1 MGMQIAPLPANE
13 VERLAALRALRI
25 IDTQPEAHFD
35 AVCNTAA
42 ALFSVPIAL
51 VSLIDSDRQWF
62 KAKCGFSADGT
73 PRDVALCAYAILSDD
88 VFVVEDAST
97 DPRFADNPL
106 VTGEPGIRF
115 YAGAPLALS
124 SGIRLGTFCIID
136 TKPHSFSAS
145 QKAQLQDLA
154 RIVVAHIDLH
164 RGRLSIEAALEE
176 RIGAQALIAAGETR
190 YRSLAD
196 GLPQMVW
203 VMSCVDGSAIYT
215 NRQFSTY
222 YGPIGSR
229 LEERTSRNHPADA
242 GQMAEAW
249 QQAIAHKHTYSAE
262 GRLRRHDGIYR
273 WHKLIMIPVRRNGTV
288 VEWLGTAL
296 DIEDIV
302 TARNTLEQT
311 TDLLRLAQEA
321 AGAGVWQWNL
331 DEDVVHNSPESA
343 RMHGIPCEPGSMDWV
358 DVSVAEW
365 VARVHPDD
373 VAQIHAAHAAA
384 LPDDMTY
391 RVEFRVRRAEDGD
404 AYRWLTGFSRIIRDE
419 TTGQPLRIVGLNLDV
434 TEQRTTQDALVQSET
449 RLRISEERL
458 ALALDSGSDGL
469 WDWDVTTGQAWFSDR
484 WHTML
489 GYEQGEIEQHVSSW
503 ERLTHP
509 DDIERARALHK
520 EHFEGRTESYACEHR
535 IRGKSGEYVWVLS
548 RGRVVSH
555 DADGKPLRI
564 VGTHIDITE
573 RKASEHRI
581 AYMARHD
588 VLTGLPNRAVFHE
601 HLEHR
606 LAEIGRGRGQA
617 ALLCLDLDRFKSVND
632 TLGHPAGDDL
642 LCQVAHRLQTTL
654 QEGDVV
660 VRLGGDEFAIIVS
673 HFDHAHQASM
683 LAQRVIEA
691 VGQPLDLGGNL
702 VTIGVSIGIALA
714 PTDGDAA
721 AVLFKN
727 ADLALYR
734 AKASTGNTYCFY
746 EAGMDAAVET
756 RMQLEFEM
764 REAIMCGSFALH
776 YQPVM
781 HLAENRVV
789 GFEAL
794 MRWPHPTRGMI
805 APGEFIPLAE
815 ETGLIVPL
823 GAWALQEA
831 CREAA
836 SWPDDLRIAV
846 NVSAIQ
852 FQQPGLEQS
861 VLSALAAAGLA
872 PHRLELEITESV
884 LVQEAEAVIACL
896 HRLKAFGV
904 RIALDDFGTGYSSL
918 SYLRR
923 FPFDKL
929 KIDRSF
935 VKDIENLSTAA
946 IVNAIVSLGIA
957 LGMTIT
963 AEGVE
968 TEEQLEI
975 ARAQGCNEIQGY
987 FYSRPLSADHLAEF
1001 IGPRMAKAAA

>member
-1 MGMQIAPLPANE
+1 MVPFPANE
-13 VERLAALRALRI
+13 VERLAALHDPRI
-25 IDTQPEAHFD
+25 LDVHSEAQLD
-35 AVCNTAA
+35 AVCSTAA
-42 ALFSVPIAL
+42 ALFCVPIAG
-51 VSLIDSDRQWF
+51 VSLIAGDRPWF
-62 KAKCGFSADGT
+62 EARCGIAADAT
-73 PRDVALCAYAILSDD
+73 PRDVAFRTHATLSDD
-88 VFVVEDAST
+88 VLVVEDAT
-97 DPRFADNPL
+97 ADVRFADAAS
-106 VTGEPGIRF
+106 VTGEPHIRF
-115 YAGAPLALS
+115 YAGAPLILG
-124 SGIRLGTFCIID
+124 SGVRLGTLYLID
-136 TKPHSFSAS
+136 SKPRSFSDEHRTR
-145 QKAQLQDLA
+145 LQDLA
-154 RIVVAHIDLH
+154 RIVVALVALD
-164 RGRLSIEAALEE
+164 RGRPSIEAAPEE
-176 RIGAQALIAAGETR
+176 RIRSQAPVVAGETR
-190 YRSLAD
+190 DRSLAD
-196 GLPQMVW
+196 ALPQMVW
-203 VMSCVDGSAIYT
+203 VTSCADGGTIYT
-215 NRQFSTY
+215 NRQFDSY
-222 YGPIGSR
+222 HGPIGSR
-229 LEERTSRNHPADA
+229 PEERTGRNHPADA
-242 GQMAEAW
+242 DRMGQAW
-249 QQAIAHKHTYSAE
+249 QQAVAQEHSYSVDR
-262 GRLRRHDGIYR
+262 RLRRHDGVYR
-273 WHKLIMIPVRRNGTV
+273 WHTLTMVPVRRDGMV

-302 TARNTLEQT
+302 TARSALEQA
-311 TDLLRLAQEA
+311 TDLLRLAQEV

-331 DEDVVHNSPESA
+331 DEDVVHHSPESA
-343 RMHGIPCEPGSMDWV
+343 RMHAIPCEPGSTAWV
-358 DVSVAEW
+358 DVSLSEW
-365 VARVHPDD
+365 GARVHPDD
-373 VAQIHAAHAAA
+373 VAQMHVARSTA
-384 LPDDMTY
+384 LPAGTTHQ
-391 RVEFRVRRAEDGD
+391 VEFRVRQAGEGD
-404 AYRWLTGFSRIIRDE
+404 AYRRLTGFSRIIRDE
-419 TTGQPLRIVGLNLDV
+419 ATGRPLRIVGLNLDV
-434 TEQRTTQDALVQSET
+434 TEGRTTQDALVESEA
-449 RLRISEERL
+449 RLRASEERL

-469 WDWDVTTGQAWFSDR
+469 WDWDVATGQAWFSDR
-484 WHTML
+484 WQTML
-489 GYEQGEIEQHVSSW
+489 GYEPGEVEQHVDSW

-509 DDIERARALHK
+509 DDIERARVLHM

-548 RGRVVSH
+548 RGRVASY

-606 LAEIGRGRGQA
+606 LSEIGRGRGQA

-642 LCQVAHRLQTTL
+642 LCQIANRLLATVR
-654 QEGDVV
+654 EGDVV
-660 VRLGGDEFAIIVS
+660 VRLGGDEFAIITS
-673 HFDHAHQASM
+673 HFEHAHQASM
-683 LAQRVIEA
+683 LAQRVIDA

-702 VTIGVSIGIALA
+702 VTVGVSIGIALA

-721 AVLFKN
+721 ATLFKN

-746 EAGMDAAVET
+746 EAGMDAAVQT

-764 REAIMCGSFALH
+764 RQAIMCGSFALH
-776 YQPVM
+776 YQPIM
-781 HLAENRVV
+781 HLAGDRIV

-823 GAWALQEA
+823 GDWALQEA

-884 LVQEAEAVIACL
+884 LVQDAEAVIACL
-896 HRLKAFGV
+896 HRLKSFGV

-935 VKDIENLSTAA
+935 VKDIDNLSTAA
-946 IVNAIVSLGIA
+946 IVNAIVNLGIA

-963 AEGVE
+963 AEGIE
-968 TEEQLEI
+968 TEEQL
-975 ARAQGCNEIQGY
+975 AATRTQGCNEIQGY
-987 FYSRPLSADHLAEF
+987 LYSKPLPVDRLVQF
-1001 IGPRMAKAAA
+1001 IGQRSAKAAA